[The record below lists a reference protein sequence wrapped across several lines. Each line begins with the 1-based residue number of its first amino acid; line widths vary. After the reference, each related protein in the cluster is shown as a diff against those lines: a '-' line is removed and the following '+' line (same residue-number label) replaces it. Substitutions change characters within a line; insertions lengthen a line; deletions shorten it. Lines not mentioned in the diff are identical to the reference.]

1 MFCIQALL
9 GLPDVEDPCDVSRG
23 VNGYIYLSRDEESE
37 SCGILQDASY
47 PVLDGAQDSLLRK
60 GKGSGSAKDCGG
72 GTVVFDERESPRAAS
87 AGHALI

>member
-1 MFCIQALL
+1 M
-9 GLPDVEDPCDVSRG
+9 SRG

-47 PVLDGAQDSLLRK
+47 PVLDSLLRK